1 MRAKERD
8 LQAIQTL
15 NQKSNLKHKEQKNY
29 TIVYKSTSQYPQI
42 RMDTFGYF
50 QVLLD
55 TQPADAANP
64 KNKKQL
70 KPN

>member
-42 RMDTFGYF
+42 LMDTFGYA
-50 QVLLD
+50 
-55 TQPADAANP
+55 TCRRCQPQ
-64 KNKKQL
+64 KQ
-70 KPN
+70 KAT